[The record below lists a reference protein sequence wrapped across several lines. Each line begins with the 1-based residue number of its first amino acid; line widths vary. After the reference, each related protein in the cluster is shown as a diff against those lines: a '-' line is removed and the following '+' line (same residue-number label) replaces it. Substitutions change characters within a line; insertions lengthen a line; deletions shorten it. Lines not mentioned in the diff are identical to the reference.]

1 MNGAFKWILIGLFI
15 ITFTCLTA
23 SCTRAKTFN
32 GRVIDADTKE
42 PIEGAV
48 VVVYWYEASWIPFG
62 EWIVRLKDVK
72 ETLTEKNGEWTI
84 NGPAG
89 SGVDS
94 LAYHTAL
101 MGITFYTREPEF
113 IVFKPSYCSWP
124 NGFSIDACKGRIHI
138 TGDTEKMIGKRG
150 TLELPKLTNREDRIR
165 ALSIS
170 TPSGQYPPER
180 TKELVRLINE
190 ERRKFGLGEISE

>member
-1 MNGAFKWILIGLFI
+1 MNGVFKCILIGLLI
-15 ITFTCLTA
+15 IIFTCLTV

-48 VVVYWYEASWIPFG
+48 VVVYWHEASWIPFG
-62 EWIVRLKDVK
+62 EWIVRLKDVN
-72 ETLTEKNGEWTI
+72 ETLTDKNGEWTI
-84 NGPAG
+84 KGPAG
-89 SGVDS
+89 SEVNS

-101 MGITFYTREPEF
+101 MGVTFYTREPEI
-113 IVFKPSYCSWP
+113 IVFKPGYCSWP
-124 NGFSIDACKGRIHI
+124 NGFSIEACQGGMHI
-138 TGDTEKMIGKRG
+138 TGHKEKIIGEGG
-150 TLELPKLTNREDRIR
+150 TLELPKLTKREDRIR

-170 TPSGQYPPER
+170 TPSGEYPPER
-180 TKELVRLINE
+180 TRELVRLINE